1 MKIVGIGGVIIA
13 IVIMFVLSLFCLL
26 CLYISG
32 RYDDENK
39 KK

>member
-32 RYDDENK
+32 RYDDNDK
-39 KK
+39 R

>member
-32 RYDDENK
+32 KYDENNK
-39 KK
+39 K

>member
-13 IVIMFVLSLFCLL
+13 IIIMFVLSLFCLL

-32 RYDDENK
+32 RYDENSK
-39 KK
+39 K